1 MEVYAIVN
9 RKGKL
14 RKGKGFSRGEL
25 KEVGFS
31 PKHALKLGIQIDP
44 RRLTTHDQN
53 VKTLKA
59 YLSKEMPT
67 SETLVDLT
75 EVEGIGQK
83 RFEKLKAIG
92 IDSVEKLAKSDPKEI
107 AEKLGGSEVRSSRW
121 IENTKILLTK
131 E

>member
-1 MEVYAIVN
+1 MQVYAIVN
-9 RKGKL
+9 RKKKL

-25 KEVGFS
+25 KKVGFS
-31 PKHALKLGIQIDP
+31 SKQALKLGIQID
-44 RRLTTHDQN
+44 RRRSTTHDQN

-59 YLSKEMPT
+59 HLSKEMPT

-75 EVEGIGQK
+75 EVEGIGRK
-83 RFEKLKAIG
+83 RFEKLNAIG

-107 AEKLGGSEVRSSRW
+107 AEKLRVSEKRSYRW
-121 IENTKILLTK
+121 IENAKIVLRK